1 MNICQ
6 NFVKYILTKH
16 YNIKSIS
23 NIILIME
30 QFKTNENKAL
40 LWDLISENITLDNNG
55 KHHIYNLFNQN

>member
-1 MNICQ
+1 
-6 NFVKYILTKH
+6 
-16 YNIKSIS
+16 
-23 NIILIME
+23 ME